1 VTRFARDEAPG
12 SGRAEDVSRAIL
24 AELRRGR
31 REPEREVDLH
41 RMLARDA
48 KALLAR
54 ELADA
59 VRSGERCVLVIHG
72 RGLHSGE
79 GGPVLRDA
87 LPGWLSSG
95 PAASRVMAFAPAP
108 PRLGGP
114 GATLVLLR
122 RSRAPRVSSAASEDE
137 E

>member
-1 VTRFARDEAPG
+1 VTRFASDDAPG
-12 SGRAEDVSRAIL
+12 SGRAADVSREIL

-31 REPEREVDLH
+31 REPDREVDLH
-41 RMLARDA
+41 RLLARDA
-48 KALLAR
+48 KALLLR
-54 ELADA
+54 ELAEA
-59 VRSGERCVLVIHG
+59 IGNGERCVLVIHG
-72 RGLHSGE
+72 RGLHSE
-79 GGPVLRDA
+79 GGAVLREA
-87 LPGWLSSG
+87 VPGWLTSA
-95 PAASRVMAFAPAP
+95 PIAERVMAFAPAP